1 MSAVQAALSC
11 AQMERIDSLIA
22 MKRQIFRWYR
32 ERLEDLQ
39 GVALNVEPVGTLNS
53 YWMVTAI
60 PAAEFGLDKF
70 AVMTEMDK
78 RNIDTRPFFSQL
90 SSLPAFDDRQAAKR
104 FLGPSQT
111 EASIARYGVNLP
123 SGYNMTE
130 DLVDIVCLA
139 YREVLGSSRR
149 CESSLPA
156 KSSKVRAKKNAGSQ
170 VGEAV

>member
-90 SSLPAFDDRQAAKR
+90 SSPPAFDDRQAAKR